1 MRNYKIIC
9 ELVGY
14 GRQIFFRSGTSKIDV
29 RTTFMDEML
38 SQYKVIIRAD
48 ITEII

>member
-14 GRQIFFRSGTSKIDV
+14 GHQIFFTSGVSKFDV
-29 RTTFMDEML
+29 KARFEEEML
-38 SQYKVIIRAD
+38 SQNKLIIKV
-48 ITEII
+48 EIIEII